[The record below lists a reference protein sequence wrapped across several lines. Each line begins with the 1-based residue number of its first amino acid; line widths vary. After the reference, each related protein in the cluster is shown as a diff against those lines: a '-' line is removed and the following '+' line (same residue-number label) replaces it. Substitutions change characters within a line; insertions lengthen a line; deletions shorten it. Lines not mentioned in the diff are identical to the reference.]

1 MSVVLTG
8 SVELNGTNRV
18 EITSDVVK
26 LTSRVFLKGSSGL
39 VKGTIVISE
48 MSPGVGFGLA
58 STSVEDVGVIIYF
71 DVLED

>member
-8 SVELNGTNRV
+8 SIELNGTNRV

-39 VKGTIVISE
+39 LKGTIVISE

-58 STSVEDVGVIIYF
+58 STSVEDVSVIIYF